1 MSEVKEEVKLVE
13 VDEFTK
19 EEYQIMF
26 EILGKVN
33 ITLDAPEYKLIVGLR
48 EKIVKLANK
57 TN

>member
-1 MSEVKEEVKLVE
+1 MSEEVKLVE

-19 EEYQIMF
+19 EEYQMMF